1 MKIILLANIVFD
13 DLKLVPSSQLSV
25 DDLLDYPISIH
36 HVLAR
41 ERTLLLKVVSQA
53 APRADH
59 RPAVEE
65 RRLDADRVPAI
76 HALLGID
83 ALQDDHGTLPSK
95 EMPLCQR

>member
-1 MKIILLANIVFD
+1 MYFVAAFLFTGD
-13 DLKLVPSSQLSV
+13 DLQSQLASSV
-25 DDLLDYPISIH
+25 LA
-36 HVLAR
+36 LAR
-41 ERTLLLKVVSQA
+41 ERTLLLKDASQA

-76 HALLGID
+76 HALSGID

-95 EMPLCQR
+95 EMYLSQR